1 MSTRSPDSPLIT
13 LCIPHWQVR
22 GMMSICLR
30 SIRKHSRKYNL
41 EVLVVDNGSKD
52 DSLDYLRSLKWI
64 RLLERPEENFTNW
77 PNNVFTAWDF
87 GIRHATGDYFVT
99 MHSDVFVK
107 RDDWLDPFLREI
119 EVSSQVAAS
128 GAWKLNLE
136 PAWYTWQKRVLG
148 STVAT
153 MKRLAGR
160 NARSSFREGHYPR
173 DYCAMYRRD
182 VILKHGLT
190 FVPGIE
196 SITGGYTI
204 AKQLWNAGYETRM
217 IPLTEMAERIV
228 HVAHGTAALA
238 AEKPL
243 HHADAQRKVEK
254 RVQQLFGQPWVQSL
268 RDDVTLD
275 AA

>member
-1 MSTRSPDSPLIT
+1 MSTRSADSPFVTI
-13 LCIPHWQVR
+13 CIPHWQVR

-30 SIRKHSRKYNL
+30 SIRKHSRRYNL

-64 RLLERPEENFTNW
+64 QLLERPEESYTNW
-77 PNNVFTAWDF
+77 PTNVFTAWDF
-87 GIRHATGDYFVT
+87 GIRHATGEFFVT

-107 RDDWLDPFLREI
+107 RDDWLDPFFREI
-119 EVSSQVAAS
+119 TVSPRVAAS

-136 PAWYTWQKRVLG
+136 PAWYSWQKRVVG
-148 STVAT
+148 GAMANV
-153 MKRLAGR
+153 KRLLGR
-160 NARSSFREGHYPR
+160 NARGSFREGHYPR
-173 DYCAMYRRD
+173 DFCAMYRRD
-182 VILKHGLT
+182 VILRHGLT
-190 FVPGIE
+190 FVPEDE
-196 SITGGYTI
+196 SVTGGYSI
-204 AKQLWNAGYETRM
+204 ADQLWKHGYETRM
-217 IPLTEMAERIV
+217 VPLSEAAERIV

-254 RVQQLFGQPWVQSL
+254 RVRQLFSQPWVQSL